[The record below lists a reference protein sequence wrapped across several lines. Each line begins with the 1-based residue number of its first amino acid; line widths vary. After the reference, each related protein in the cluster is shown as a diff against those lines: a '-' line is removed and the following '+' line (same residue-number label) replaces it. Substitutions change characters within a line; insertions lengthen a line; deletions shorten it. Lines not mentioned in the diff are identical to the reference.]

1 METNKEKETTIEIP
15 RIDFVDKEIDLH
27 IAEYEVL
34 INRATTFINIQ
45 FVLLTALIAW
55 VVVIGQ
61 IWKTDLEYLFNWAL
75 IIGAQVIGVI
85 NANMLWE
92 NYCIISYIET
102 DLKPQI
108 TELTKK
114 DTFWGYEPF
123 LSKLRETKIT
133 KFSMTF
139 MDFTGTLMALIII
152 IATTIYRFHSWVGW
166 DWLGLGLN
174 SLLFFAMFMKTY
186 QTVKLRLNSWK

>member
-27 IAEYEVL
+27 IAEYDVL
-34 INRATTFINIQ
+34 INRATYFINIQ

-55 VVVIGQ
+55 VVVLGQ
-61 IWKTDLEYLFNWAL
+61 IWNPQLGYIFNWAL
-75 IIGAQVIGVI
+75 IIGAQVLGII

-102 DLKPQI
+102 DLKPKI
-108 TELTKK
+108 IKLTNK
-114 DTFWGYEPF
+114 DGFWGYEPF
-123 LSKLRETKIT
+123 LSKLRETKKT
-133 KFSMTF
+133 KNSMTL
-139 MDFTGTLMALIII
+139 MDFIGTLMAFIII
-152 IATTIYRFHSWVGW
+152 IATTIYRFNNWIIL
-166 DWLGLGLN
+166 DWLGLILN
-174 SLLFFAMFMKTY
+174 ILLFVVLFMKTY